1 MRPIEPLLNLTNSAN
16 TRRYSFLSLYEL
28 IRRIVDEGDHQAL
41 IEFHNRPL
49 LNFKA
54 ESSLTCA
61 EYIDQCREGLLN
73 WWRGT
78 RNPFEIAD
86 RAYDLT
92 IDKFSNLSVTLE
104 PPDNPGAGKN
114 QLKQNGPGCRFYF
127 RAVLRG
133 LDKSFKKSPNK
144 GQLELEAESA
154 AAIQGFVRR
163 HFHLSV
169 KEAKRKVNP
178 LWSRYFWNVGGWKI
192 CVWLPVHLKGRE
204 RREWLEKNIG
214 PPDPAKPGE
223 RERIQALINQ
233 KIGNVGVI
241 PFNENAHQNVL
252 EGHEYRSDQKGDVCQ
267 SLGDV
272 VAQEKAGNIACQ
284 RRAIRALG
292 HDKLKQM
299 VLYIFEKVASD
310 DYHDIAVAKI
320 FGLSKATFSRF
331 AGSRWKTSNPNI
343 PDLWLNTAQV
353 LSVHPDF
360 KKAAVEAGIWKQVEI
375 TLNGV
380 RKKKADNE

>member
-1 MRPIEPLLNLTNSAN
+1 VVESKLNLGNCGN
-16 TRRYSFLSLYEL
+16 THRYGFLSLYEL

-41 IEFHNRPL
+41 IEFHNRPFF
-49 LNFKA
+49 NFKG

-61 EYIDQCREGLLN
+61 EYIDRCREEFSN

-78 RNPFEIAD
+78 RTSFEIAD

-92 IDKFSNLSVTLE
+92 IDKFSNLYVVSG
-104 PPDNPGAGKN
+104 DAGKSGAGKN
-114 QLKQNGPGCRFYF
+114 QMKQNGPCCRSYF

-144 GQLELEAESA
+144 GQLELEAETV

-169 KEAKRKVNP
+169 KEVKRKANP

-214 PPDPAKPGE
+214 TPDPTKLGE

-252 EGHEYRSDQKGDVCQ
+252 EGYEYRSDQQGDVCQ

-292 HDKLKQM
+292 QDKLKQM
-299 VLYIFEKVASD
+299 VLHIFEKVACD

-331 AGSRWKTSNPNI
+331 AGSRWKASKPHI

-353 LSVHPDF
+353 LAVHPDF
-360 KKAAVEAGIWKQVEI
+360 KKTAVEAGVWKQVEI
-375 TLNGV
+375 TMNRV
-380 RKKKADNE
+380 RKKKAENE